1 MTRQTRL
8 IRLPDGTPVWARID
22 LAGPAPNDGA
32 DAYEDGADTHCGPDT
47 PYADTET
54 YDGADPSYDGA
65 DAPGHGLDP
74 YDDYQDVG
82 AMDGALARV
91 SRLREVITGV
101 AASVRDAAERA
112 APDEIGVEF
121 GVEFAVRGGAIV
133 SVLADAQTTGT
144 LKVTLT
150 WKDRFGR
157 TTPRPRPPVP
167 DAAPSTVPPPAA
179 PPGVSS
185 TGGPCD
191 A

>member
-22 LAGPAPNDGA
+22 PGGPPAA
-32 DAYEDGADTHCGPDT
+32 DRTPGGVPGGMPLGPPGGT
-47 PYADTET
+47 PC
-54 YDGADPSYDGA
+54 
-65 DAPGHGLDP
+65 DAPERTPERSTDSAPYGGEAHPYPGDP
-74 YDDYQDVG
+74 YDDYDYEDVG
-82 AMDGALARV
+82 ALDGALARV

-150 WKDRFGR
+150 WKDRLGR
-157 TTPRPRPPVP
+157 ATPQPVRPAPEASPP
-167 DAAPSTVPPPAA
+167 TVP
-179 PPGVSS
+179 S
-185 TGGPCD
+185 TGGTGD
-191 A
+191 V